1 MIAPTVLTR
10 RTIATQI
17 HLLAKTRRS
26 TGRRYRST
34 RAITSS
40 VIWTTANTPRATRPH
55 TGTEDN
61 NESITYALSPSCLAH
76 HANADGPSGR
86 QGCIGHFVPA
96 PEPWPLAAP
105 KSPGSAG
112 AERFR
117 HTDSVIPS
125 AETANAPAPRRAPE
139 VLAVLGVS
147 LGLSGVYA
155 LLSYLRAELTVKG
168 GISATTAT
176 VASGAQTSHMGLD
189 IAYDVTG
196 LVQGLMPVLLVLVL
210 LSRDPAIAGF
220 GIGLHRRP
228 ARRELLQG
236 AGFAA
241 LVGIPGL
248 ILVWAAHNL
257 GVSANLAVVDVPDTW
272 YRVPLLLLQAAQNGA
287 LEEIVVVGYL
297 LTRLRQMGWSNGR
310 ALGASAVLRG
320 SYHLY
325 QGLGGFVGNLVMGLI
340 FAWWFQRTRC
350 VLPLVVA
357 HFLLDVFAFVGFLYL
372 RQHISW
378 I

>member
-1 MIAPTVLTR
+1 M
-10 RTIATQI
+10 
-17 HLLAKTRRS
+17 
-26 TGRRYRST
+26 
-34 RAITSS
+34 
-40 VIWTTANTPRATRPH
+40 
-55 TGTEDN
+55 
-61 NESITYALSPSCLAH
+61 
-76 HANADGPSGR
+76 
-86 QGCIGHFVPA
+86 
-96 PEPWPLAAP
+96 
-105 KSPGSAG
+105 
-112 AERFR
+112 
-117 HTDSVIPS
+117 
-125 AETANAPAPRRAPE
+125 
-139 VLAVLGVS
+139 LGVS

-155 LLSYLRAELTVKG
+155 TLSYVRAELTVKG

-210 LSRDPAIAGF
+210 LARDPGTAGL
-220 GIGLHRRP
+220 GIGLFRRP
-228 ARRELLQG
+228 SRRDLLQG

-241 LVGIPGL
+241 LIGIPGL
-248 ILVWAAHNL
+248 VLVWAANQL
-257 GVSANLAVVDVPDTW
+257 GVSAQLAVVNVPDTW

-297 LTRLRQMGWSNGR
+297 LTRLRQLGWSDGA

-340 FAWWFQRTRC
+340 FAWWFQRTRR

-357 HFLLDVFAFVGFLYL
+357 HFLLDVFAFVGFLYV
-372 RQHISW
+372 RQHVSW